1 MSNRLS
7 STLARAMLFAI
18 VFFGLTFMA
27 SKGLTEEQK
36 KLSLNLQNVDIAEVM
51 QMLSRNERAN
61 ILLSKDIEGEIS
73 LNLYDV
79 TLDQAIRLIVAAA
92 GFAVE
97 YRDGSYIVLKREDSG
112 KYAASNLT
120 ELRTFKVEYSDPD
133 VVEGIL
139 KNYLSEYG
147 KITML
152 LERKL
157 LVVEDLPDFI
167 DRIEELLKELD
178 RQPRQLLI
186 EAKILEITLQDAE
199 SFGIKWAKFFSTND
213 GTGAIGTKGLNNP
226 LSPGL
231 FIDIITPDLELF
243 LDALRARDRLRTLST
258 PKLLALEH
266 QEAETIIGDRI
277 GYRVTT
283 TINQVT
289 TESIEFLESGV
300 ILKVKPSVDGQG
312 RILLDIHPEVS
323 TGTVSDDGI
332 PSQKT
337 TEVTTQM
344 LVEDGQTVFIGGL
357 IKRTMDQSKEG
368 VPLLGDLPIVGGLF
382 SNNARN
388 NVSVETVVLI
398 TPIIIAKHGDHW
410 SDEQIERTRTIDR
423 ELHDKTMIID
433 AYMSSNKENEKK
445 HSSGPDTT
453 IGLSQQS
460 DGFLLGDW

>member
-1 MSNRLS
+1 
-7 STLARAMLFAI
+7 
-18 VFFGLTFMA
+18 
-27 SKGLTEEQK
+27 
-36 KLSLNLQNVDIAEVM
+36 
-51 QMLSRNERAN
+51 
-61 ILLSKDIEGEIS
+61 
-73 LNLYDV
+73 
-79 TLDQAIRLIVAAA
+79 
-92 GFAVE
+92 
-97 YRDGSYIVLKREDSG
+97 
-112 KYAASNLT
+112 
-120 ELRTFKVEYSDPD
+120 
-133 VVEGIL
+133 
-139 KNYLSEYG
+139 
-147 KITML
+147 ML

-157 LVVEDLPDFI
+157 LVVEDLPTFI

-178 RQPRQLLI
+178 RQPRQMLI

-213 GTGAIGTKGLNNP
+213 GTGALGTKGLNNP

-231 FIDIITPDLELF
+231 FIDIITPGLELF
-243 LDALRARDRLRTLST
+243 LDALRTRDRLRTLST

-266 QEAETIIGDRI
+266 QEAEAIIGDRI

-300 ILKVKPSVDGQG
+300 ILKVMPSVDGQG

-357 IKRTMDQSKEG
+357 IKRTMNQSKEG
-368 VPLLGDLPIVGGLF
+368 VPLLGDIPIVGGLF
-382 SNNARN
+382 ANNARN

-398 TPIIIAKHGDHW
+398 TPYLINEHGDAGN
-410 SDEQIERTRTIDR
+410 EMQIEKTQTIDR
-423 ELHDKTMIID
+423 ELRDRTLNID
-433 AYMSSNKENEKK
+433 SYMDTKEKPLIEQ
-445 HSSGPDTT
+445 SVTT
-453 IGLSQQS
+453 NTAVDISQQS
-460 DGFLLGDW
+460 DIFLLGDW